1 MSSSPIQRKSRR
13 IWLILAGIVG
23 VLVLA
28 VVGGYL
34 FLFQDEDPGLA
45 TSAPDLPTPVQ
56 TPRPTASATK
66 AVAGATTA
74 PTQQTQATT
83 SLSSSTTATTAPTST
98 PPPAT
103 QLPSEV
109 SRFIIDPAQ
118 SSGRFVVETTIL
130 GFKSTSVATADQV
143 AGEFHVTPNGLA
155 DTGASDFR
163 MDLREL
169 TSDDALLRRFLSSGA
184 FDTDNFPYADFV
196 AESTSE
202 FPPEYGTGEQFTYTL
217 SGTLTMNGVSRP
229 VTWEVL
235 ARQSGD
241 FFSATADTD
250 LMLSQF
256 NVEVPDTAL
265 GGASDTVHVQVI
277 MIAARG

>member
-1 MSSSPIQRKSRR
+1 MTSSSSPRKSKR
-13 IWLILAGIVG
+13 IWFILAGIMG
-23 VLVLA
+23 VLVIA

-56 TPRPTASATK
+56 TARPTSSAASATT
-66 AVAGATTA
+66 V
-74 PTQQTQATT
+74 PTQQTQTTT
-83 SLSSSTTATTAPTST
+83 STSSSSTTASPTVPTAT
-98 PPPAT
+98 PPSAT
-103 QLPSEV
+103 QPPSDV
-109 SRFIIDPAQ
+109 SHFVIDPAQ
-118 SSGRFVVETTIL
+118 SSGRFVVETTVL
-130 GFKSTSVATADQV
+130 GFKSTSVATADEV
-143 AGEFHVTPNGLA
+143 TGEFHVTPKGLSV
-155 DTGASDFR
+155 TGDSDFR
-163 MDLREL
+163 MDLRNL
-169 TSDDALLRRFLSSGA
+169 TSDDALLRRFLASGA
-184 FDTDNFPYADFV
+184 FDTENFPYADFV

-217 SGTLTMNGVSRP
+217 TGTLTMNGVSQP

-250 LMLSQF
+250 LVLSQF
-256 NVEVPDTAL
+256 NVEVPDTPL
-265 GGASDTVHVQVI
+265 GGASDTVHVQVV